1 MPPGPSLIL
10 LCKYNAQCFIAI
22 YCTLK
27 SGCISDLWATV
38 LLSTNFAE
46 MLIHSKP
53 CAPPPPSHGLGHRR
67 PAPPSSSPF
76 PSLNPFPR
84 PAPRSLRVSPDNLSL
99 NPMSEAWATMTG
111 TSPAK
116 DSLQGLE
123 WSLACP
129 IQTTRAKE
137 LTEAEERVSTRRMP

>member
-1 MPPGPSLIL
+1 M
-10 LCKYNAQCFIAI
+10 
-22 YCTLK
+22 
-27 SGCISDLWATV
+27 
-38 LLSTNFAE
+38 
-46 MLIHSKP
+46 
-53 CAPPPPSHGLGHRR
+53 
-67 PAPPSSSPF
+67 
-76 PSLNPFPR
+76 
-84 PAPRSLRVSPDNLSL
+84 SL

-137 LTEAEERVSTRRMP
+137 LTEAEERVSTRRMPCSDQKAESVGGAEVQVEAALVHVRSGVWKGCGAGIRVLRGH